1 MEQSDRRSAL
11 SEKKVLTIVGI
22 VIVIIVAVIAY
33 FEWNA
38 RHRY

>member
-1 MEQSDRRSAL
+1 MAESNRSVL
-11 SEKKVLTIVGI
+11 NEKKVLTIVGI

-33 FEWNA
+33 FEWTG